1 MMSTTLKLRGVLGY
15 FIIIFNFIFIIYRRG
30 SLAIFSFNGLYD
42 LEEYNI

>member
-1 MMSTTLKLRGVLGY
+1 MTTTLKFRGVLGLY
-15 FIIIFNFIFIIYRRG
+15 MYIQEKG